1 MFLIPVIIDDPV
13 NRLDMLSHLQSVNV
27 APPAGVTELVKAIR
41 RDLDV
46 AGREERDE
54 HDHVTTDR

>member
-1 MFLIPVIIDDPV
+1 VFLIPVIIDDPV

-27 APPAGVTELVKAIR
+27 APPAGVTELVKTIR

-46 AGREERDE
+46 QMRG
-54 HDHVTTDR
+54 TG